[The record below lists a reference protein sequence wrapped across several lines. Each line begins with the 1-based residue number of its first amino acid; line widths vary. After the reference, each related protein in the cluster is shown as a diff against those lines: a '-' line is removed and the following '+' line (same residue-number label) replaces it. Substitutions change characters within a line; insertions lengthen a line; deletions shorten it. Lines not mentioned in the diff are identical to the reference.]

1 VTVGAEAGSPHL
13 PLVVGMDVGGTSS
26 RAVVADLTGRVVGSG
41 RAGGGNPTSRGVG
54 PAMAAVRAALEEALQ
69 GVDRTA
75 VRGNVVGAAGFG
87 APGARPALGEIWR
100 ELGLPG
106 APVVVG
112 DTEVAFA
119 SGTPDLDG
127 SVLISGTG
135 AIASEFV
142 GGRPGRVADGI
153 GWLLGDHGSGF
164 WVGREAVRRAL
175 APNPSPDD
183 PLAGEVAQR
192 LTGRSEPD
200 RQAIITA
207 AYELEP
213 VRISELS
220 LLVVELADQGSAAA
234 ADILRSAA
242 DELLTT
248 LSQVRDEGDDNV
260 VVLGGGVLLTA
271 RVRVAVEQR
280 VQDRWP
286 GAPVTQCGS
295 AVGGAA
301 WLAARNLGVD
311 LPPDLHARLT
321 SPAGPT
327 RPG

>member
-1 VTVGAEAGSPHL
+1 MTVGATAGGAHPT
-13 PLVVGMDVGGTSS
+13 LVVGMDVGGTSS

-54 PAMAAVRAALEEALQ
+54 PAMAAIRAALEEALQ
-69 GVDRTA
+69 GVDRAA

-87 APGARPALGEIWR
+87 APGALAALGGVWR

-106 APVVVG
+106 DPVVVG

-135 AIASEFV
+135 AIASEFA

-164 WVGREAVRRAL
+164 WVGREAVRHAL
-175 APNPSPDD
+175 APNTSPHD
-183 PLAGEVAQR
+183 PLAGEVSRR

-213 VRISELS
+213 VRISELA
-220 LLVVELADQGSAAA
+220 LLVVQLADEGSGSAAG
-234 ADILRSAA
+234 ILRSAA

-248 LSQVRDEGDDNV
+248 LSQVRDEGDDSV

-271 RVRVAVEQR
+271 RVRSAVEQR
-280 VQDRWP
+280 VADRWR
-286 GAPVTQCGS
+286 GAAITQCGS
-295 AVGGAA
+295 GVGGAA

-311 LPPDLHARLT
+311 LPATLHTTLT
-321 SPAGPT
+321 SSAAP
-327 RPG
+327 